1 MTNSTL
7 EEQQL
12 GKIWELYLLFRESGD
27 DRGARRLFKLLEKSY
42 KKWHAACFCGHFSAG
57 KSTLLNTLLSEDLL
71 PTSPVPTSGNL
82 VRLEPGPELVRV
94 MYKDGESAIMHP
106 PYNAA
111 QLKEWCKNTEEIDEV
126 RIQMGDTFAP
136 DWMLFDTPGVDATDR
151 LHQAATEDAVF
162 LADTMIYVA
171 DYNHIQSEANFE
183 FLDRVQRLGKP
194 IYLIVNQ
201 IDKHQEDEIPFSTYS
216 ERIEKSLKDWGLN
229 IERIFYISLADFNH
243 PENQWEAFKAFMSA
257 LAHSNIKMHA
267 SLDKV
272 LDALLSDHREWW
284 KTTHVSTDEAEQSPE
299 DLKASQKELEE
310 KKASLESELEF
321 ETIQDWVEHAKR
333 TINRT
338 IESAVLM
345 PYETRELAKNY
356 LEAMQP
362 EFKMGFFSTK
372 AKIQNEQHARLE
384 ALLQNLQE
392 KVNTLNW
399 QTADTFYKTVDSLYE
414 QKDELKRL
422 SQGLSLTIDETLV
435 KSQIHDGARITGT
448 YLLNFADQLAGAI
461 QRAMRQKVT
470 LLLEELEERLAGRLN
485 VHVVELKKQLED
497 VQAELANAIRL
508 TKGIEQEAH
517 HFELLETILAKEIE
531 VVPTMHASIQ
541 EVLSAPLVIKN
552 TDEIFDPKEE
562 LEQEELAETAVPS
575 ESHLALGEP
584 ELEALDLREA
594 AVELKKITGLNETAA
609 RLIGQLDRLEN
620 QQLTVA
626 LFGAFSAG
634 KSSFANALLG
644 ESALKVSPHPTTAVV
659 NRILPVDAE
668 HPHGQMILYMK
679 TEEALIQDIR
689 RALTPFG
696 KKLDH
701 LDQLPK
707 VLASLPELGAGYSK
721 GKLYLTF
728 LEAVIV
734 GLKAARPKLGQPVV
748 VGFEEGQLSVADETK
763 ACLIDRVDLYF
774 DCEATRKGLILVD
787 TPGADSLNARHT
799 ETSYKYIKNADAV
812 VFVTYYQ
819 HAFSRADETFLRQL
833 GRIQDAFDK
842 DKFFF
847 IVNAIDLARNS
858 EEKKQVLDYVQAQLR
873 QLGMTTPRIFG
884 VSSLEALRAKKEND
898 DAKLEAS
905 GFTRFNENWERFVKQ
920 DLIGQTL
927 RGTLKELQRAA
938 SFLDEFIEKG
948 NMTDAERLQALEQMK
963 DDFKRAE
970 EALVA
975 APTDWL
981 HEELQN
987 TIDEL
992 FYYVKQR
999 VMLLLTESFTRFFN
1013 PSVLRNDRGSKQAA
1027 LSACLEECIQFLGN
1041 ELEQETHSTS
1051 IRIEAHLS
1059 KLTRAYAD
1067 QVNHDLGKA
1076 WELPQQ
1082 EATEWTSLSLPYE
1095 FISIPRSPLEKLFK
1109 LYKNPRQFF
1118 EENGIK
1124 VFKEKLIEE
1133 LKPQIE
1139 AYVTAASESAM
1150 GLFKDQVTQATAD
1163 FKAEAGKALNTLYEQ
1178 KQQAFEES
1186 KEQQATFI
1194 EVRNALRKFKI

>member
-12 GKIWELYLLFRESGD
+12 GKLWELYLLFRESGD
-27 DRGARRLFKLLEKSY
+27 KRGARRLFKLLEKNY

-106 PYNAA
+106 PYNAT

-201 IDKHQEDEIPFSTYS
+201 IDKHQEDEIPFTSYS
-216 ERIEKSLKDWGLN
+216 ERIEKSLQDWGLN
-229 IERIFYISLADFNH
+229 IERIFYISLTAFNH
-243 PENQWEAFKAFMSA
+243 PENQWEEFKAFMTK
-257 LAHSNIKMHA
+257 LAHSETKMS
-267 SLDKV
+267 SLDNV
-272 LDALLSDHREWW
+272 LDALLTDHREWW
-284 KTTHVSTDEAEQSPE
+284 KTNQISTNEVEQSSE
-299 DLKASQKELEE
+299 DLKVNKKELQE
-310 KKASLESELEF
+310 KKASLENDLEIK
-321 ETIQDWVEHAKR
+321 TVQDWIEQAKR

-356 LEAMQP
+356 LESMQP
-362 EFKMGFFSTK
+362 EFKVGFFSTK
-372 AKIQNEQHARLE
+372 AKVQNEQQVRLNE
-384 ALLQNLQE
+384 LLQNLQE

-399 QTADTFYKTVDSLYE
+399 QTADTFYKTVESLFG

-422 SQGLSLTIDETLV
+422 SQGLSLTIDEVLV
-435 KSQIHDGARITGT
+435 KGQIHEGARITGT

-461 QRAMRQKVT
+461 QKAMRQKVT
-470 LLLEELEERLAGRLN
+470 LLLEDLKDPLTHSFKE
-485 VHVVELKKQLED
+485 HVLVLQEQLDDVKVELSKVVHITED
-497 VQAELANAIRL
+497 
-508 TKGIEQEAH
+508 IEQETY
-517 HFELLETILAKEIE
+517 HFNQIESLLNKEIE
-531 VVPTMHASIQ
+531 VEPLLHASIH
-541 EVLSAPLVIKN
+541 EVLTAPLVIKKTN
-552 TDEIFDPKEE
+552 DTLKPEPPDQDEAPILKEP
-562 LEQEELAETAVPS
+562 VPS
-575 ESHLALGEP
+575 EAGKPEP
-584 ELEALDLREA
+584 VLESSSLREA
-594 AVELKKITGLNETAA
+594 AGQLKKIKGLNETGL
-609 RLIGQLDRLEN
+609 RLIKQLDRLEN

-644 ESALKVSPHPTTAVV
+644 DSVLKVSPHPTTAVV
-659 NRILPVDAE
+659 NRILPVDE
-668 HPHGQMILYMK
+668 DHPHGQMILYMK
-679 TEEALIQDIR
+679 TEEALLQDIR

-696 KKLDH
+696 KKLDQ

-721 GKLYLTF
+721 GKLYLAF

-734 GLKAARPKLGQPVV
+734 GLKELRSKLGQPVV
-748 VGFEEGQLSVADETK
+748 VGFEEGQQSVADETK

-833 GRIQDAFDK
+833 GRIQDAFDR

-847 IVNAIDLARNS
+847 IVNAIDLARN
-858 EEKKQVLDYVQAQLR
+858 EDEKKQVLDFVQGQLR
-873 QLGMTTPRIFG
+873 QLGMTTPRLFG
-884 VSSLEALRAKKEND
+884 VSSLEALKAKKENNND
-898 DAKLEAS
+898 KLEGS
-905 GFTRFNENWERFVKQ
+905 GFTRFYDDWERFVKE

-927 RGTLKELQRAA
+927 LGTLKELNRSAT
-938 SFLDEFIEKG
+938 FLDEFIEKG
-948 NMTDAERLQALEQMK
+948 NMTESERLQALEQMK
-963 DDFKRAE
+963 NDFKRAE
-970 EALVA
+970 AALEQ
-975 APTDWL
+975 APTDWM

-987 TIDEL
+987 TIEEL

-999 VMLLLTESFTRFFN
+999 VTLLLTESFSRFFN
-1013 PSVLRNDRGSKQAA
+1013 PSVLRNDRGSKQSA
-1027 LSACLEECIQFLGN
+1027 LSACLEECIQFLSN

-1051 IRIEAHLS
+1051 IRIESQLT
-1059 KLTRAYAD
+1059 KLTRAYAE
-1067 QVNHDLGKA
+1067 QVNQGLGKD
-1076 WELPQQ
+1076 WELP
-1082 EATEWTSLSLPYE
+1082 EHEPVEWTSLAIPYE

-1109 LYKNPRQFF
+1109 LFKNPKQFF

-1124 VFKEKLIEE
+1124 VFKEKLLEE
-1133 LKPQIE
+1133 LKPEIE
-1139 AYVTAASESAM
+1139 AYVSQANESAR
-1150 GLFKDQVTQATAD
+1150 GLFIKQVNQAIVSFKSEATAELHQL
-1163 FKAEAGKALNTLYEQ
+1163 FAQ
-1178 KQQAFEES
+1178 KQQAFAES
-1186 KEQQATFI
+1186 KEQHATFV
-1194 EVRNALRKFKI
+1194 EVREALRELSI